1 MKPAKLMIHRRGSI
15 LLYTVYLCMM
25 MCVLMSVAVDY
36 GRMQIVKTEAQ
47 RCADNVARGVLQR
60 CLDKHTSSGYATAL
74 SMLQS
79 QGQTI
84 KGYLV
89 TMNPVDSGSNIT
101 PTATLALGSWYGSPA
116 TFHANDWTGPIAV
129 QVTVSRTVANG
140 NPVPFT
146 FPFPT
151 KTGFLTKTQNITAV
165 ATAIIPNVIVL
176 SQTVQATYD
185 PWLAGMPSS
194 TPATSYNDFAPAQSP
209 MALTVIPGSTLT
221 VVTAVTGQVQHG
233 VNTGWDSADGNT
245 SAIYWHMKD
254 PPTGDVAEGQGAQ
267 NNIGDI
273 ITPIDSLTGLFLD
286 SNQPSAA
293 NAPTTVRDY
302 TTQAARDNPDF
313 TNLQVQ
319 QPFYIGNGINGSGV
333 TASFIVPKNAT
344 RFYMGIMDGYEWNN
358 NTGSFSVGFNEQ
370 PPIQIVQ

>member
-1 MKPAKLMIHRRGSI
+1 MKPVKSKSYRRGSI
-15 LLYTVYLCMM
+15 LLYCVYLSMM

-36 GRMQIVKTEAQ
+36 GRMQMVKTEAQ

-60 CLDKHTSSGYATAL
+60 CLDLYVSNSFATPLA
-74 SMLQS
+74 MLQS
-79 QGQTI
+79 QGQSI

-89 TMNPVDSGSNIT
+89 TKNPVDSGSNIA
-101 PTATLALGSWYGSPA
+101 PTTNMVIGSWYGSPA
-116 TFHANDWTGPIAV
+116 TFHANDLTGPIAV

-151 KTGFLTKTQNITAV
+151 KTGFLTKTNNITAV
-165 ATAIIPNVIVL
+165 ATAVIPNVIVL

-185 PWLAGMPSS
+185 PWLAGMPSTS
-194 TPATSYNDFAPAQSP
+194 SASYNDTAPAESP
-209 MALTVIPGSTLT
+209 LAITVIPGSTLT

-286 SNQPSAA
+286 SNQPSVA

-313 TNLQVQ
+313 SNLEIQ

-333 TASFIVPKNAT
+333 TASFIVPNKAT

-358 NTGSFSVGFNEQ
+358 NTGSFSASFNEQ
-370 PPIQIVQ
+370 PPIEIVQ